1 MQQYKVAGYVR
12 LSKEDK
18 IKDESNS
25 ITNQKDIINSY
36 IKNNDEFELTDFY
49 IDDGYSGTTFDRP
62 EFKRMIKDITED
74 KVNTIIVKDLSRF
87 GRNHIEADN
96 YIENFLPGYN
106 VRIISIN
113 DNIDTLKLP
122 KSNAYIEIPLK
133 NLMNDCYVRD
143 ISEKVKSTLKVKQ
156 QNGDFIGT
164 FAPYGYLKDPKDK
177 HKLIIDK
184 DSSIIVRK
192 IFDMILL
199 GKSRK
204 EIADFL
210 NDNNILTPSLYK
222 INKEKTNNEEF
233 ALSKKWNAEIVNR
246 ILRNETYT
254 GTLIQNI
261 KTKPSYKNNK
271 LIDVNKEDW
280 IKNII
285 VADLKSVD
293 VIFLCIPSS
302 IMREITSKLNKIVSK
317 ECIFVNTSKGLE
329 KDTNKRMSEII
340 EEETKRPPV
349 VLSGPNIASEMA
361 KNNFSATT
369 IAGTNKDDLETVE
382 KLLST
387 DRFKVNANNDVIGTE
402 WCGTIKNVLA
412 ISQGLCEGME
422 INANARLAVFT
433 MSYNETKDLIEILG
447 GERDTVDDYCGFG
460 DMVTASILNVS
471 RNHTLGILY
480 GQRIVI
486 DEKASGVLFEGK
498 NTTEILKG
506 ICEELNFNSL
516 TVNFVY
522 DVLINGKTPLEAFDE
537 LWKHM

>member
-1 MQQYKVAGYVR
+1 MMN
-12 LSKEDK
+12 L
-18 IKDESNS
+18 NS
-25 ITNQKDIINSY
+25 QI
-36 IKNNDEFELTDFY
+36 FY

-133 NLMNDCYVRD
+133 NLMNDCYARD

-177 HKLIIDK
+177 HKLIIDR

-261 KTKPSYKNNK
+261 KTKPSYN
-271 LIDVNKEDW
+271 L
-280 IKNII
+280 
-285 VADLKSVD
+285 
-293 VIFLCIPSS
+293 
-302 IMREITSKLNKIVSK
+302 
-317 ECIFVNTSKGLE
+317 
-329 KDTNKRMSEII
+329 
-340 EEETKRPPV
+340 
-349 VLSGPNIASEMA
+349 
-361 KNNFSATT
+361 
-369 IAGTNKDDLETVE
+369 
-382 KLLST
+382 
-387 DRFKVNANNDVIGTE
+387 
-402 WCGTIKNVLA
+402 
-412 ISQGLCEGME
+412 
-422 INANARLAVFT
+422 
-433 MSYNETKDLIEILG
+433 
-447 GERDTVDDYCGFG
+447 
-460 DMVTASILNVS
+460 
-471 RNHTLGILY
+471 LGIGGLY
-480 GQRIVI
+480 
-486 DEKASGVLFEGK
+486 
-498 NTTEILKG
+498 
-506 ICEELNFNSL
+506 
-516 TVNFVY
+516 
-522 DVLINGKTPLEAFDE
+522 PLP
-537 LWKHM
+537 LGT

>member
-25 ITNQKDIINSY
+25 ITNQKAIINSY
-36 IKNNDEFELTDFY
+36 IKNNNGFEFIDFY

-113 DNIDTLKLP
+113 DNIDTMKLP
-122 KSNAYIEIPLK
+122 KSSVYIEIPLR
-133 NLMNDCYVRD
+133 NLMNDCYARD

-204 EIADFL
+204 EIADYL

-261 KTKPSYKNNK
+261 KTKPNYKNSK

-280 IKNII
+280 IKTENHHYSII
-285 VADLKSVD
+285 PKDKFYEVQRILDRKIKVNKNNEIDLFSGYLKCFHCGGHLIIRKSKNQVYYYCSSY
-293 VIFLCIPSS
+293 IKNKSCIKYS
-302 IMREITSKLNKIVSK
+302 INKK
-317 ECIFVNTSKGLE
+317 KLE
-329 KDTNKRMSEII
+329 K
-340 EEETKRPPV
+340 
-349 VLSGPNIASEMA
+349 L
-361 KNNFSATT
+361 
-369 IAGTNKDDLETVE
+369 
-382 KLLST
+382 
-387 DRFKVNANNDVIGTE
+387 VI
-402 WCGTIKNVLA
+402 
-412 ISQGLCEGME
+412 
-422 INANARLAVFT
+422 
-433 MSYNETKDLIEILG
+433 
-447 GERDTVDDYCGFG
+447 
-460 DMVTASILNVS
+460 
-471 RNHTLGILY
+471 
-480 GQRIVI
+480 
-486 DEKASGVLFEGK
+486 
-498 NTTEILKG
+498 
-506 ICEELNFNSL
+506 EELNRFLSLQLNSL
-516 TVNFVY
+516 NRE
-522 DVLINGKTPLEAFDE
+522 LLNKHINMIYVIDKNNIKIEF
-537 LWKHM
+537 KNK

>member
-133 NLMNDCYVRD
+133 NLMNDCYARD

-177 HKLIIDK
+177 HKLIIDR

-261 KTKPSYKNNK
+261 KTKQSYKNNK

-280 IKNII
+280 IKTENHHEAII
-285 VADLKSVD
+285 
-293 VIFLCIPSS
+293 
-302 IMREITSKLNKIVSK
+302 SKDKFDEVQQILDRKIK
-317 ECIFVNTSKGLE
+317 VN
-329 KDTNKRMSEII
+329 
-340 EEETKRPPV
+340 
-349 VLSGPNIASEMA
+349 
-361 KNNFSATT
+361 KNNEIDLFS
-369 IAGTNKDDLETVE
+369 GYLKC
-382 KLLST
+382 
-387 DRFKVNANNDVIGTE
+387 FH
-402 WCGTIKNVLA
+402 CGEHLIIRKSKNQVYYYCSSYIKNKSCVKY
-412 ISQGLCEGME
+412 S
-422 INANARLAVFT
+422 IN
-433 MSYNETKDLIEILG
+433 KKKLG
-447 GERDTVDDYCGFG
+447 E
-460 DMVTASILNVS
+460 L
-471 RNHTLGILY
+471 
-480 GQRIVI
+480 VI
-486 DEKASGVLFEGK
+486 
-498 NTTEILKG
+498 
-506 ICEELNFNSL
+506 EELNKSL
-516 TVNFVY
+516 FLQLDNL
-522 DVLINGKTPLEAFDE
+522 DRKVLSKYINMIYVIDKDNIKIEF
-537 LWKHM
+537 KK

>member
-222 INKEKTNNEEF
+222 INKEKTNNEDF

-254 GTLIQNI
+254 GTLIQNV
-261 KTKPSYKNNK
+261 KVKPNYRENK

-280 IKNII
+280 IKTENHHEEII
-285 VADLKSVD
+285 SKDEFDEVQKILDRKIKVNKNNEIDLFSGYLKCFYCGEHLIIRKSKNQVYYYCSSYIKNKSCLKYSINKKKLEEL
-293 VIFLCIPSS
+293 VINELKNLSS
-302 IMREITSKLNKIVSK
+302 INVEKIDRKALSK
-317 ECIFVNTSKGLE
+317 
-329 KDTNKRMSEII
+329 
-340 EEETKRPPV
+340 
-349 VLSGPNIASEMA
+349 NINMIYVID
-361 KNNFSATT
+361 KNN
-369 IAGTNKDDLETVE
+369 IKIELKD
-382 KLLST
+382 K
-387 DRFKVNANNDVIGTE
+387 K
-402 WCGTIKNVLA
+402 
-412 ISQGLCEGME
+412 
-422 INANARLAVFT
+422 
-433 MSYNETKDLIEILG
+433 
-447 GERDTVDDYCGFG
+447 
-460 DMVTASILNVS
+460 
-471 RNHTLGILY
+471 
-480 GQRIVI
+480 
-486 DEKASGVLFEGK
+486 
-498 NTTEILKG
+498 
-506 ICEELNFNSL
+506 
-516 TVNFVY
+516 
-522 DVLINGKTPLEAFDE
+522 
-537 LWKHM
+537 